1 MRIARPLP
9 ALALAAALSLALL
22 APFGSAPGAGA
33 QALPAPEGL
42 PSGVVVRVVDGDTV
56 DVQSPSGVRER
67 VRLVGLDTPETVD
80 PRKPVQCFGQEAAG
94 RARELLEGQPVTLE
108 ADPGQ
113 GPRDKYGR
121 ALAYLWLPDG
131 RNAAE
136 VLIAEGYG
144 VEYTYRLP
152 HNYQAPFRAAQEAA
166 RAAGAGLW
174 APETCAGQAA
184 PADLADG
191 VQLPD
196 FVYTGA
202 FAPNGPDR
210 DCGDFRTWQ
219 EAQAFYLAAGGP
231 GSDRHR
237 LDGGGAPGVAC
248 EALPGAPGGRA

>member
-1 MRIARPLP
+1 VPTTHRPA
-9 ALALAAALSLALL
+9 ALAFAAAVTLALL
-22 APFGSAPGAGA
+22 TRGAPSAGA
-33 QALPAPEGL
+33 QALAAPQGL
-42 PSGVVVRVVDGDTV
+42 PSGVVVCVVDGDTA
-56 DVQSPSGVRER
+56 DVRSPAGAVER

-94 RARELLEGQPVTLE
+94 RARELLEGQAVTLE
-108 ADPGQ
+108 SDPGQ
-113 GPRDKYGR
+113 GARDKYGR
-121 ALAYLWLPDG
+121 QLAYLWLPDG

-144 VEYTYRLP
+144 FEYTYRLP
-152 HNYQAPFRAAQEAA
+152 HKYQEPFRAAQEAA

-196 FVYTGA
+196 FAYAGPY
-202 FAPNGPDR
+202 APTGPDR

-219 EAQAFYLAAGGP
+219 EAQAFFLAAGGP
-231 GSDRHR
+231 ERDPHR
-237 LDGGGAPGVAC
+237 LDSDTGGFKGIAC
-248 EALPGAPGGRA
+248 ESLPGAPR